1 VDLFR
6 KCLTEFVAWAAL
18 ISVARLP
25 LANIT
30 AGTVAGV
37 RRMIRR
43 SVNGRS

>member
-18 ISVARLP
+18 ISVARSP

-30 AGTVAGV
+30 AGILAAG

-43 SVNGRS
+43 SVNERS